1 MFVAAFLT
9 VQRMQTPIEN
19 AEDLAS
25 QTKIAYGVQRG
36 GSTENFFRVR
46 FSSIFKT
53 FNRCFLWRIGINYS
67 DLRTYVE
74 LYLCKSCIGHSGIE
88 YRRNQSSFSRKLRI
102 SNRVNRLDF
111 IFEFSKKKRNHRFVQ
126 INNQ

>member
-1 MFVAAFLT
+1 MFVIKYLIAAFLT

-46 FSSIFKT
+46 I
-53 FNRCFLWRIGINYS
+53 I
-67 DLRTYVE
+67 
-74 LYLCKSCIGHSGIE
+74 
-88 YRRNQSSFSRKLRI
+88 KLK
-102 SNRVNRLDF
+102 F
-111 IFEFSKKKRNHRFVQ
+111 I
-126 INNQ
+126 